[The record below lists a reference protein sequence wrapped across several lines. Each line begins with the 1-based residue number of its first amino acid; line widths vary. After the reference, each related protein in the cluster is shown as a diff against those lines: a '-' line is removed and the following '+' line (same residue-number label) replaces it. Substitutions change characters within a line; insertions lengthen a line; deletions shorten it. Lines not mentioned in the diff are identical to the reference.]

1 MWGAAG
7 HNRFVTAVNQILT
20 PAGVTVELPGLR
32 PQALALSPNG
42 KILASQP
49 RKLSEIVV
57 VDPATGK
64 ILQRVGLPSEK
75 DTDPTPNPVSG
86 NILSPDTKGQ
96 LSYNGLVFSPDGRR
110 LYLANVDGSIKVFA
124 VDAMQR

>member
-1 MWGAAG
+1 MQTLRLMVLLASALTLFGCRSERGSGARQNDRTQSNQEHVGAAG

-42 KILASQP
+42 KILVTSG
-49 RKLSEIVV
+49 KTSEIVV

-64 ILQRVGLPSEK
+64 FCSGSACLRKRIR
-75 DTDPTPNPVSG
+75 TP
-86 NILSPDTKGQ
+86 
-96 LSYNGLVFSPDGRR
+96 RR
-110 LYLANVDGSIKVFA
+110 ARFLEIF
-124 VDAMQR
+124 